1 MDHGSEEPIALC
13 EIRSE
18 VEESERVGVYVRCP
32 LSGRAFDIGE
42 CLFCAHYRGLQMKT
56 GEAARLRCAAPVLR
70 DRLTARA
77 RAA

>member
-1 MDHGSEEPIALC
+1 MDQGSEERISLH

-18 VEESERVGVYVRCP
+18 VAESERAGVYVRCP

-42 CLFCAHYRGLQMKT
+42 CLFCAHYRGLQLWA
-56 GEAARLRCAAPVLR
+56 GETARLRCAAPVLR
-70 DRLTARA
+70 DRLTAAA